1 MDIQTNGIL
10 MCLFSMA
17 WSSTRKGTKRLDSRP
32 EALKQPVAIRG
43 VGQF

>member
-10 MCLFSMA
+10 ICLFSMA
-17 WSSTRKGTKRLDSRP
+17 WSSIQKGTKHLDSRP
-32 EALKQPVAIRG
+32 ETLKQPVAIRG